1 MTDINVED
9 LRNAVNALGKDKL
22 VEQYS
27 PEQLVALEN
36 LLAPDEQAKQKAAEL
51 LGKDR
56 PQDSISPITEMES
69 EVGKMVG
76 GSLTPLLTTGKGAQ
90 VGETVGRVVGAG
102 VTRTPQGA
110 EIAGKVGRF
119 LGFGIESALLSGAGG
134 STGRQA
140 EALYSNAV
148 NDTEFDTSLKSALS
162 AGGDEAMWD
171 VAGNALFKTGGKL
184 WNMMKFRPKDG
195 TKELQEMLNKQGTTL
210 SLDQAVDNKVINFM
224 GELLRGSTLSGGG
237 FEKLASDQSDVVI
250 KFYDDLVSDF
260 VDVTRSSLE
269 RGGVARML
277 KTTIKDG
284 KRLHQEAA
292 NVLFSKLDDAVI
304 LRAGAPKT
312 VKSPPRRGTGG
323 FTKEKVAVF
332 KPPVDVSPIRADAK
346 DILNEL
352 KEIGIIDPSGQGA
365 KLLTDLSKGKSNLT
379 FSQTHELIAQLKRLQ
394 RDKDFKGPSAVRIG
408 DFIGGLQKQ
417 FDSAASE
424 LPDDLSKVYKRARTF
439 SKLGA
444 SRFNQDFI
452 VKILNEDSPSVIAK
466 MISKSTPED
475 IIRLRK
481 ALSLAEKRG
490 AKDSVGLWKKT
501 QGAVLNEILPQSVDD
516 LGKTAISAP
525 SRELDKM
532 LKAVLS
538 PEEYGRV
545 RKGTKLVEKLAE
557 RAKKRNTVGYQ
568 QGLLLLGTAGAGY
581 GATDNTTG
589 ALIGLLAAP
598 RVMAK
603 AMTSK
608 SVVNNL
614 VALNKYDPSKPSYKL
629 AVAKLMRL
637 IGELDIDEETEEGM

>member
-36 LLAPDEQAKQKAAEL
+36 LLAPDEQARQRAAEV

-56 PQDSISPITEMES
+56 PQDSIRPVTEMES
-69 EVGKMVG
+69 EVGKIVG
-76 GSLTPLLTTGKGAQ
+76 GSLAPLLTTGKGAQ
-90 VGETVGRVVGAG
+90 VGETVGRAVGAG

-119 LGFGIESALLSGAGG
+119 LGFGIESALLAGAGG

-148 NDTEFDTSLKSALS
+148 NDTEFDTSLKAALS

-260 VDVTRSSLE
+260 VDVTRSGLE
-269 RGGVARML
+269 RGGVSRML
-277 KTTIKDG
+277 KIAIEDG
-284 KRLHQEAA
+284 KALHQEAA
-292 NVLFSKLDDAVI
+292 NVLFGKLDDAVI
-304 LRAGAPKT
+304 LRAGEPEIVKT
-312 VKSPPRRGTGG
+312 PTVGRMGG
-323 FTKEKVAVF
+323 FVKEEVSTF
-332 KPPVDVSPIRADAK
+332 KPPVDVSPVRGKAK
-346 DILNEL
+346 AILNEL
-352 KEIGIIDPSGQGA
+352 ENIGSVDPTGQGY
-365 KLLTDLSKGKSNLT
+365 KVLSDISKGNNNLS
-379 FSQTHELIAQLKRLQ
+379 FSETHTLISELKRLQ
-394 RDKDFKGPSAVRIG
+394 RDKDFKGVSSERINS
-408 DFIGGLQKQ
+408 FITDLHKQ
-417 FDSAASE
+417 FDSAAE
-424 LPDDLSKVYKRARTF
+424 GLPNDLSKAYKRARTF

-452 VKILNEDSPSVIAK
+452 VKILSEDSPSVIAK

-481 ALSLAEKRG
+481 AL
-490 AKDSVGLWKKT
+490 
-501 QGAVLNEILPQSVDD
+501 
-516 LGKTAISAP
+516 
-525 SRELDKM
+525 
-532 LKAVLS
+532 
-538 PEEYGRV
+538 
-545 RKGTKLVEKLAE
+545 
-557 RAKKRNTVGYQ
+557 
-568 QGLLLLGTAGAGY
+568 
-581 GATDNTTG
+581 
-589 ALIGLLAAP
+589 
-598 RVMAK
+598 
-603 AMTSK
+603 
-608 SVVNNL
+608 
-614 VALNKYDPSKPSYKL
+614 
-629 AVAKLMRL
+629 
-637 IGELDIDEETEEGM
+637 

>member
-36 LLAPDEQAKQKAAEL
+36 LLAPDEQARQRAAEL

-56 PQDSISPITEMES
+56 PQDSIRPVTEMES

-90 VGETVGRVVGAG
+90 VGETVGRVVGAA

-110 EIAGKVGRF
+110 EISGKVGRF
-119 LGFGIESALLSGAGG
+119 LGFGIESALWAGAGG

-148 NDTEFDTSLKSALS
+148 NDTEFDTSLKAALS

-260 VDVTRSSLE
+260 VDVTRSGLE
-269 RGGVARML
+269 RGGVSRML
-277 KTTIKDG
+277 KIAIEDG
-284 KRLHQEAA
+284 KALHQEAA
-292 NVLFSKLDDAVI
+292 NVLFGKLDDAVI
-304 LRAGAPKT
+304 LRAGKPKT
-312 VKSPPRRGTGG
+312 VKSSPRMGTGG
-323 FTKEKVAVF
+323 FTKEKVSVF
-332 KPPVDVSPIRADAK
+332 KHPVDVSPIRGDAK

-352 KEIGIIDPSGQGA
+352 KEIGIIDPTGQGA

-379 FSQTHELIAQLKRLQ
+379 FSQTHELISQLKRLQ
-394 RDKDFKGPSAVRIG
+394 RDKDLKGVSSKRIG
-408 DFIGGLQKQ
+408 DFIDGLHKQ
-417 FDSAASE
+417 FDSAAE
-424 LPDDLSKVYKRARTF
+424 GLPNDLSKVYKRARTF

-452 VKILNEDSPSVIAK
+452 VKILSEDSPSVIAK
-466 MISKSTPED
+466 MIYKSTPED

-490 AKDSVGLWKKT
+490 AKDSAGLWKKT
-501 QGAVLNEILPQSVDD
+501 QGAVLNEILPQRIEEI
-516 LGKTAISAP
+516 GKTAISADT
-525 SRELDKM
+525 RELNRM
-532 LKAVLS
+532 LRAVLS
-538 PEEYGRV
+538 PEEYNRV
-545 RKGTKLVEKLAE
+545 KRGTKLVEQLAE
-557 RAKKRNTVGYQ
+557 REKKRNTVGYQ
-568 QGLLLLGTAGAGY
+568 QSLLLLGVGGAGY
-581 GATDNTTG
+581 STTDSGYGAI
-589 ALIGLLAAP
+589 LSLLAAP
-598 RVMAK
+598 RMMAW
-603 AMTSK
+603 AMTNK
-608 SVVNNL
+608 KVVNSL

-629 AVAKLMRL
+629 AVGKLLRL
-637 IGELDIDEETEEGM
+637 LGEGQAELEEEE

>member
-36 LLAPDEQAKQKAAEL
+36 LLAPDEQARQRAAEL

-56 PQDSISPITEMES
+56 PQDSIRPVTEMES

-76 GSLTPLLTTGKGAQ
+76 GSLAPLLTTGKGAQ

-119 LGFGIESALLSGAGG
+119 LGFGIESALLAGAGG

-237 FEKLASDQSDVVI
+237 FEKLASDQSDVVV

-417 FDSAASE
+417 FDSAAAE
-424 LPDDLSKVYKRARTF
+424 LPDDLSRVYKRARTF

-481 ALSLAEKRG
+481 ALSLAEARG

>member
-9 LRNAVNALGKDKL
+9 LRNAVNALGKEKL

-36 LLAPDEQAKQKAAEL
+36 LLAPDEQARQRAAEL

-56 PQDSISPITEMES
+56 PQDSIRPVTEMES
-69 EVGKMVG
+69 EAGKMVG
-76 GSLTPLLTTGKGAQ
+76 GSLAPLLTTGKGAQ

-110 EIAGKVGRF
+110 EIVGKVGRF
-119 LGFGIESALLSGAGG
+119 LGFGIESALLAGAGG

-195 TKELQEMLNKQGTTL
+195 TKELQETLNKQGTTL

-260 VDVTRSSLE
+260 VDVTRSGLE
-269 RGGVARML
+269 RGGVSRML
-277 KTTIKDG
+277 KIAIEDG
-284 KRLHQEAA
+284 KALHQEAA
-292 NVLFSKLDDAVI
+292 NVLFGKLDDAVI
-304 LRAGAPKT
+304 LRAGEPEIVKT
-312 VKSPPRRGTGG
+312 PTVGRMGG
-323 FTKEKVAVF
+323 FVKEEVSTF
-332 KPPVDVSPIRADAK
+332 KPPVDVSPVRGKAK
-346 DILNEL
+346 AILNEL
-352 KEIGIIDPSGQGA
+352 ENIGSVDPTGQGYKVLSDIA
-365 KLLTDLSKGKSNLT
+365 KGNNNLS
-379 FSQTHELIAQLKRLQ
+379 FSQTHTLISELKRLQ
-394 RDKDFKGPSAVRIG
+394 RDKDFKGVSSKRINS
-408 DFIGGLQKQ
+408 FITDLHKQ
-417 FDSAASE
+417 FDSAAE
-424 LPDDLSKVYKRARTF
+424 GLPNDLAKRYKRARTF

-481 ALSLAEKRG
+481 ALSLAEARG

-501 QGAVLNEILPQSVDD
+501 QGAVLNEILPQRIEEI
-516 LGKTAISAP
+516 GKTAISADT
-525 SRELDKM
+525 RELNRM
-532 LKAVLS
+532 LRAVLS
-538 PEEYGRV
+538 PEEYNRV
-545 RKGTKLVEKLAE
+545 KRGTKLVEQLAE
-557 RAKKRNTVGYQ
+557 REKKRNTVGYQ
-568 QGLLLLGTAGAGY
+568 QSLLLLGVGGAGY
-581 GATDNTTG
+581 STTDSGYGAI
-589 ALIGLLAAP
+589 LSLLAAP
-598 RVMAK
+598 RMMAW
-603 AMTSK
+603 AMTNK
-608 SVVNNL
+608 KVVNSL

-629 AVAKLMRL
+629 AVGKLLRL
-637 IGELDIDEETEEGM
+637 LGEGQAELEEAE

>member
-1 MTDINVED
+1 MTDINIED
-9 LRNAVNALGKDKL
+9 LRNAVNALGRDKL

-36 LLAPDEQAKQKAAEL
+36 LLAPDEQARQKAAEL

-56 PQDSISPITEMES
+56 PQDSIRPVTEMES
-69 EVGKMVG
+69 EVGKIVG
-76 GSLTPLLTTGKGAQ
+76 GSLAPLLTTGKGAQ
-90 VGETVGRVVGAG
+90 VGETVGRAVGAG
-102 VTRTPQGA
+102 VTKSPVGT
-110 EIAGKVGRF
+110 EIGGKVGRF
-119 LGFGIESALLSGAGG
+119 LGFGIESALLAGAGG

-148 NDTEFDTSLKSALS
+148 NDTEFDTSLKAALS

-260 VDVTRSSLE
+260 VDVTRSGLE

-277 KTTIKDG
+277 KLAIKDG

-292 NVLFSKLDDAVI
+292 NVLFSKLDDGVI
-304 LRAGAPKT
+304 LRAGKPKT
-312 VKSPPRRGTGG
+312 VKSSPRMGTGG
-323 FTKEKVAVF
+323 FTKEEVSVF
-332 KPPVDVSPIRADAK
+332 KPPVDVSPIRGDAK

-394 RDKDFKGPSAVRIG
+394 RDKDFKGPAAVRIG

-424 LPDDLSKVYKRARTF
+424 LPDDLSKIYKRARTF

-452 VKILNEDSPSVIAK
+452 VKILSEDSPSVIAK

-490 AKDSVGLWKKT
+490 AKDSAGLWKKT
-501 QGAVLNEILPQSVDD
+501 QGAVLNEILPQKIDD
-516 LGKTAISAP
+516 IGKTAISADT
-525 SRELDKM
+525 RELNRM
-532 LKAVLS
+532 LRAVLS
-538 PEEYGRV
+538 PEEYNRV
-545 RKGTKLVEKLAE
+545 KRGTKLVEQLAE
-557 RAKKRNTVGYQ
+557 KEKKRNTVGYQ
-568 QGLLLLGTAGAGY
+568 QSLLLLGTGAAGY
-581 GATDNTTG
+581 GTTDSGYG
-589 ALIGLLAAP
+589 AILSLLAAP
-598 RVMAK
+598 RMMAW
-603 AMTSK
+603 AMTNK
-608 SVVNNL
+608 KVVNSL

-629 AVAKLMRL
+629 AVGKLLRL
-637 IGELDIDEETEEGM
+637 LGEGQAELEETE